1 MKDYYSITAEDLGR
15 SAKLPLVKLGE
26 TGEVFY
32 EIACE
37 MLKCIQQKAKEKKPC
52 VMIVPVGPVGQYPIF
67 VRLVNENNISLKHV
81 WFINM
86 DEYLTDDDE
95 WIPKENKLS
104 FRGFMERTVYSQ
116 IKKELLMPEE
126 QRLFPDPKDPG
137 RITRLVDKMGVD
149 LCVGGI
155 GITGHVAFNE
165 PEDVSVSEYL
175 GRKTRALS
183 IAPETKT
190 TNAIG
195 DLNGAL
201 ERMPRRAATIGFYEI
216 FKAKKI
222 RLYVFRDW
230 HRAVIRRAAYGE
242 VSPLFP
248 ASLMQQHPDCTI
260 TCNANAA
267 QPAIEA

>member
-1 MKDYYSITAEDLGR
+1 MKDYYSLTAEELGR
-15 SAKLPLVKLGE
+15 DAKIPLVKLGE

-32 EIACE
+32 QIAEEMIAC
-37 MLKCIQQKAKEKKPC
+37 IKEKAARNERC

-67 VRLVNENNISLKHV
+67 VRLVNEGNISLKHV

-86 DEYLTDDDE
+86 DEYLTDEDE
-95 WIPKENKLS
+95 WIDASDRLS
-104 FRGFMERTVYSQ
+104 FRGFMQRTVYSR
-116 IKKELLMPEE
+116 IKEELVMPES
-126 QRLFPDPKDPG
+126 QRIFPDPKDPELV
-137 RITRLVDKMGVD
+137 TRLVKEMGVD

-165 PEDVSVSEYL
+165 PEDTTPEDYL
-175 GRKTRALS
+175 TRCTRALS
-183 IAPETKT
+183 ITPETKT
-190 TNAIG
+190 TNGIG

-201 ERMPRRAATIGFYEI
+201 ERMPKRAVTIGFSEI
-216 FKAKKI
+216 YSAKKV

-242 VSPLFP
+242 MSANFPVSL
-248 ASLMQQHPDCTI
+248 LQKHPDCTI

-267 QPAIEA
+267 QAAIE